1 MRINFFSLKYYSKKL
16 TISTMIEFQDLLK
29 TFLPKWIDWNRYF
42 IKDIKSITDN
52 KIQPFIWRVEFFI
65 EEKNII
71 PESLKNNNNRWSQII
86 SKWFY
91 PEKKIHDFP
100 VRDKIWTIIIKRRR
114 WILKDKNQYIS
125 QELDI
130 VYPNTLSEQ
139 DFLSF
144 LK

>member
-1 MRINFFSLKYYSKKL
+1 
-16 TISTMIEFQDLLK
+16 MIEFQDLLK

-42 IKDIKSITDN
+42 IKEIKSIKDD
-52 KIQPFIWRVEFFI
+52 KIPPFVWRVEFYI

-71 PESLKNNNNRWSQII
+71 PESLKNNNDRWSQIV

-125 QELDI
+125 
-130 VYPNTLSEQ
+130 
-139 DFLSF
+139 
-144 LK
+144 

>member
-1 MRINFFSLKYYSKKL
+1 MRIIFFFLKYHSKKTNNL
-16 TISTMIEFQDLLK
+16 TMIEFQDLLK

-42 IKDIKSITDN
+42 IKDIKSIKDD
-52 KIQPFIWRVEFFI
+52 KIQPFVWRVEFYI

-71 PESLKNNNNRWSQII
+71 PKSLKDNYKWSKII

-91 PEKKIHDFP
+91 PDKKIHDFP

-114 WILKDKNQYIS
+114 WVLKDKNQYIS
-125 QELDI
+125 QELNI
-130 VYPNTLSEQ
+130 TYPNTLSEQ

>member
-1 MRINFFSLKYYSKKL
+1 
-16 TISTMIEFQDLLK
+16 MIEFQDLLK

-42 IKDIKSITDN
+42 IKDIKSIKDD
-52 KIQPFIWRVEFFI
+52 KIQPFVWRVEFYI

-71 PESLKNNNNRWSQII
+71 PKSLKDNYKWSKII

-91 PEKKIHDFP
+91 PDKKIHDFP

-114 WILKDKNQYIS
+114 WVLKDKNQYIS
-125 QELDI
+125 QELNI
-130 VYPNTLSEQ
+130 TYPNTLSEQ

>member
-1 MRINFFSLKYYSKKL
+1 MRINFFPLKYHSKKL
-16 TISTMIEFQDLLK
+16 TILTMIEFQDLLK

-42 IKDIKSITDN
+42 IKEIKSIEDN
-52 KIQPFIWRVEFFI
+52 KIQPFVWRVEFFI

-71 PESLKNNNNRWSQII
+71 PKSLKDKNQWSQII

-130 VYPNTLSEQ
+130 VYPNTLTEQ